1 MWIKI
6 KKWLS
11 GNTASGIY
19 AYTLTKIGDAILTP
33 KNPGIM
39 NAVGWY
45 ILGVALFFIFA
56 FLFKILFHTN
66 NAPKL
71 KLVENKKFM
80 KQTIGL
86 DGYRYRDCTFDSC
99 TLEYCGG
106 YFEIRS
112 TMNNCQVAF
121 NHPIAI
127 KASQL
132 VYAQFQSVKKPE
144 DIEMLDTY
152 TSIKPI

>member
-19 AYTLTKIGDAILTP
+19 AYTLTK
-33 KNPGIM
+33 K
-39 NAVGWY
+39 
-45 ILGVALFFIFA
+45 
-56 FLFKILFHTN
+56 LFHTN

-86 DGYRYRDCTFDSC
+86 DGYRYRDCT
-99 TLEYCGG
+99 LEYCGG
-106 YFEIRS
+106 NYEIDGS
-112 TMNNCQVAF
+112 YMIYCQLSF
-121 NHPIAI
+121 NHPIACN
-127 KASQL
+127 ALQL
-132 VYAQFQSVKKPE
+132 VYPQLKLIKKPE
-144 DIEMLDTY
+144 DIEMVDKY
-152 TSIKPI
+152 NRIIDDKIFINKVEKPKL

>member
-6 KKWLS
+6 KKWLV
-11 GNTASGIY
+11 GNTASGLY
-19 AYTLTKIGDAILTP
+19 AYTLTKIGDAIWTP
-33 KNPGIM
+33 KNLGIM

-45 ILGVALFFIFA
+45 ILGVVLFFIFA
-56 FLFKILFHTN
+56 FLFKKLFHTN
-66 NAPKL
+66 NVPKL

-80 KQTIGL
+80 KQTIRL
-86 DGYRYRDCTFDSC
+86 DGYHYRDCTFDSC

-112 TMNNCQVAF
+112 TMDNCQVAF
-121 NHPIAI
+121 NHRIAI

-132 VYAQFQSVKKPE
+132 VYALHQGVKKPE